1 MKSSLKKWHE
11 HLLEE
16 LSVIAEKQMIN
27 HDPSHDINHARR
39 TLANALLIAKKE
51 KADFD
56 IVIPAALLH
65 DFVFYPKNDPR
76 AKTASDESADA
87 VAKILRKMKD
97 FPKHKVAS
105 VHSAIK
111 NCSFSKGIKHTILEE
126 QIVQDADGL
135 EATGAIA
142 IMRTF
147 ASSGAMQRQFYN
159 PGDPFCKKREPDSK
173 NYALDLF
180 FARLLKVQTRM
191 YTKTAR
197 KIAERRTKLLKKFL
211 AEFKLELQG
220 K

>member
-1 MKSSLKKWHE
+1 MKSSLKKWHR

-16 LSVIAEKQMIN
+16 LSVIAQKQMVS
-27 HDPSHDINHARR
+27 HDPSHDINHAHR
-39 TLANALLIAKKE
+39 TLANAILIAKKE
-51 KADFD
+51 KADLD

-76 AKTASDESADA
+76 AKMASDESADA
-87 VAKILRKMKD
+87 VAKILKKMED

-111 NCSFSKGIKHTILEE
+111 NCSFSKGLKHTILEE

-159 PGDPFCKKREPDSK
+159 PVDPFCKKREPDSK

-180 FARLLKVQTRM
+180 FVRLLKVQTRM

-197 KIAERRTKLLKKFL
+197 KIAERRTKLLQKFL
-211 AEFKLELQG
+211 TEFKLELRG